1 MFGTQHQRNAVRS
14 SIGLVACL
22 IASAIVE
29 SQSLAQDVAP
39 VAESQ
44 AAPDS
49 QPPAFANND
58 RFHIITVKAKIS
70 DRFEIYDPHSVEQ
83 LQAIRDM
90 GFRQVILDWPYL
102 HREAT
107 QLGLDVVI
115 ANWWTIDTEV
125 SEIEKRMEFVREID
139 PERFAAISMM
149 DEPER
154 NSPDTPFSYYQAL
167 YGDLKKAM
175 QQDYPNV
182 PLEMSHWGP
191 LASWSNAEYEKFIP
205 LYQSTDLI
213 RIMPYPDLREG
224 PLSEVYYQMLRSR
237 HVMKL
242 AGREIPQLVILQTWE
257 LPENPKLPTIGE
269 LRVMAYQAILTG
281 AETVSFFSYE
291 PEAWSKTPGFI
302 DGFRDLMSELT
313 TWTRRYKG
321 QIAETSMSPDGVLQS
336 TIAASDHQHVTIR
349 INTNRIQT
357 GAMPGLAIWTYCD

>member
-14 SIGLVACL
+14 SIGLVVCL

-58 RFHIITVKAKIS
+58 RFHNITVKAKIS

-90 GFRQVILDWPYL
+90 GFRQVIFDWPNL

-139 PERFAAISMM
+139 PERFAAVSMM
-149 DEPER
+149 DEPE
-154 NSPDTPFSYYQAL
+154 
-167 YGDLKKAM
+167 
-175 QQDYPNV
+175 V
-182 PLEMSHWGP
+182 
-191 LASWSNAEYEKFIP
+191 
-205 LYQSTDLI
+205 
-213 RIMPYPDLREG
+213 
-224 PLSEVYYQMLRSR
+224 
-237 HVMKL
+237 
-242 AGREIPQLVILQTWE
+242 
-257 LPENPKLPTIGE
+257 
-269 LRVMAYQAILTG
+269 
-281 AETVSFFSYE
+281 
-291 PEAWSKTPGFI
+291 WSKTPGFI

-321 QIAETSMSPDGVLQS
+321 QVADTLMSPDGILQS
-336 TIAASDHQHVTIR
+336 KIAASDHQHVTIR